1 VNLGLSMR
9 ETRRLK
15 VFDYRVLR
23 KILEP
28 KTDEATGEWKRLH
41 DRQLYDLYS
50 SPNINHAIT
59 ARKIR

>member
-1 VNLGLSMR
+1 MR

-41 DRQLYDLYS
+41 DRQLYDLYF

>member
-1 VNLGLSMR
+1 MNLGLSMR

-28 KTDEATGEWKRLH
+28 KKDEATGEWKRLH
-41 DRQLYDLYS
+41 DRQLYDLYF

>member
-1 VNLGLSMR
+1 MNLGLSMR

-28 KTDEATGEWKRLH
+28 KKDEATGEWKRLH

>member
-1 VNLGLSMR
+1 MR